1 MQRNNAIDSV
11 KGFAIL
17 LVMIGHC
24 IVLNGLHESDP
35 FLYDIIKS
43 VQMPLFMLV
52 SGVLAAMP
60 VKKTGMGTGMK
71 KLGVRAVSYLVP
83 FFSWFVVVH
92 LYVHA
97 KAGTIS
103 GQMFLKELKDL
114 LFQTDRGLW
123 FLMTLFVATVSV
135 MLAQTVADRMV
146 KPGVK
151 KAVCF
156 TTISVLLY
164 LLFFLQSRT
173 GNTFLSPSLMVQY
186 FPFYLTGYLACGYGE
201 CLMQMLLPET
211 RVREK
216 AAKAE
221 PFLVAVMLVVFLL
234 MAALLNLTAPVDGV
248 KTLAVQMSASFLGTI
263 SCYAIVCR
271 IVQQRKK
278 KTEKRG
284 FLSFVG
290 LYTLEIYV
298 LHFRF
303 ARLLGLSEKG
313 LQLYSPEGLL
323 WLILSFVLMSVLT
336 AVCIMI
342 LRRIP
347 VVSLLLFGKK
357 HVPIWHKGGQS
368 A

>member
-24 IVLNGLHESDP
+24 IVLNGLNASDP
-35 FLYDIIKS
+35 FLYDMIKS
-43 VQMPLFMLV
+43 VQMPLFMMV
-52 SGVLAAMP
+52 SGVLAAMK
-60 VKKTGMGTGMK
+60 VKATGSGNGMK
-71 KLGVRAVSYLVP
+71 KIGARAVAYLVP
-83 FFSWFVVVH
+83 FFSWFVIVH

-97 KAGTIS
+97 KAGTLS

-123 FLMTLFVATVSV
+123 FLMTLFAATFCAMVAQ
-135 MLAQTVADRMV
+135 AVADKIC
-146 KPGVK
+146 KPGVR

-156 TTISVLLY
+156 TVISVGFY
-164 LLFFLQSRT
+164 LLFFLQSRS

-186 FPFYLTGYLACGYGE
+186 FPFYLTGYVACGYGE
-201 CLMQMLLPET
+201 KFLSVL
-211 RVREK
+211 K
-216 AAKAE
+216 KAE
-221 PFLVAVMLVVFLL
+221 PFFVTGMFAAFVL
-234 MAALLNLTAPVDGV
+234 MAAFLDLTAPVDGV
-248 KTLAVQMSASFLGTI
+248 MTLASQMLASFLGTV
-263 SCYAIVCR
+263 SLYAIVYR
-271 IVQQRKK
+271 IAEK

-284 FLSFVG
+284 FLSFIG

-313 LQLYSPEGLL
+313 LELYSPDGIL
-323 WLILSFVLMSVLT
+323 WVVLAFAVMSILT
-336 AVCIMI
+336 AVCIVI
-342 LRRIP
+342 LQRIP
-347 VVSLLLFGKK
+347 IVSFLLFGKR
-357 HVPIWHKGGQS
+357 KGGQS